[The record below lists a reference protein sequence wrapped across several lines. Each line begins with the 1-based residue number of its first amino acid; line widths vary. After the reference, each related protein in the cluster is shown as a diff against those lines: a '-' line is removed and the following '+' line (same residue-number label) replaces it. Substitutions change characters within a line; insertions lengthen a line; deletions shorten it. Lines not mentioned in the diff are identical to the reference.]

1 MEVHDETLGQ
11 GRKHIGEGTAREGC
25 SRTGKKTQKQ
35 ADVLLHTG
43 TCSYTYISLM

>member
-1 MEVHDETLGQ
+1 MEVHDETLEQ
-11 GRKHIGEGTAREGC
+11 GRKHVGEGTAREGC

-43 TCSYTYISLM
+43 DTCSRIYIYH